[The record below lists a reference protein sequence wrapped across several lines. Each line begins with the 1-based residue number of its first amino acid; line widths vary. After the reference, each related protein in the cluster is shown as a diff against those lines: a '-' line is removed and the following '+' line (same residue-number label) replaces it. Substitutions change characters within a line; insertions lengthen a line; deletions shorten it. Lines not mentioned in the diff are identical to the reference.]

1 MIKESFCCPHCF
13 DNQYIQQYIEDNYEE
28 TGDCPYCKRL
38 GTHLPVNVE
47 LLGGLVLIGIGV
59 KIFIEGIGW

>member
-38 GTHLPVNVE
+38 GTHLMSLKKWE
-47 LLGGLVLIGIGV
+47 FIFGIA
-59 KIFIEGIGW
+59 